1 VPAHAA
7 SSRLGGAS
15 STFRTVG
22 PLVQR
27 CSRMPPLLAQDP
39 LDALQRSG
47 QLGWLDVA
55 ALGVAVACEP
65 WALAIIALALYS
77 WLERE
82 VPSVLKAV
90 VPLVLA
96 LVAGEALAAAGR
108 GAWTAPRL
116 AGAGQGAAPLLRL
129 LLGGHA
135 VALGTF
141 VSYSLLAYGRRAAT
155 VLGLAALGVAARIW
169 AGPHWLGDLAGGG
182 LAGAA
187 LGAAAYLATLRI
199 FPAGHLAVVRGARRA
214 RDRGAAA
221 QGSGPLP

>member
-1 VPAHAA
+1 
-7 SSRLGGAS
+7 
-15 STFRTVG
+15 
-22 PLVQR
+22 
-27 CSRMPPLLAQDP
+27 MPPLLAQDP

-55 ALGVAVACEP
+55 ALVVAVACEP
-65 WALAIIALALYS
+65 WALAAVALALYS

-96 LVAGEALAAAGR
+96 LVAGEALAVAGR
-108 GAWTAPRL
+108 GAWSAPRL
-116 AGAGQGAAPLLRL
+116 AGSGQGAGPLLRL

-141 VSYSLLAYGRRAAT
+141 VCYSLLAYGRRALA
-155 VLGLAALGVAARIW
+155 VLGLAVLGGAARAF
-169 AGPHWLGDLAGGG
+169 AGPHWLADLAGGG

-187 LGAAAYLATLRI
+187 LGAVAYFATVRL
-199 FPAGHLAVVRGARRA
+199 FPEGHLAMVRGERRS
-214 RDRGAAA
+214 RQGTAAA
-221 QGSGPLP
+221 GESGPLP